1 MNDKGQMT
9 TAVWFDRWVK
19 EAENRRMRQR
29 QVAEV
34 IDMIGSILMAIGVMI
49 ALLGI
54 GWIDSM
60 DVTKTNVI
68 ITFGGVGLAA
78 VGSRIKWVMR

>member
-1 MNDKGQMT
+1 MT

>member
-1 MNDKGQMT
+1 MNKGT
-9 TAVWFDRWVK
+9 ITAPAWFARWVK
-19 EAENRRMRQR
+19 EAENRRLRQR
-29 QVAEV
+29 QVEEA
-34 IDMIGSILMAIGVMI
+34 IDMIGSILMAIGVMV